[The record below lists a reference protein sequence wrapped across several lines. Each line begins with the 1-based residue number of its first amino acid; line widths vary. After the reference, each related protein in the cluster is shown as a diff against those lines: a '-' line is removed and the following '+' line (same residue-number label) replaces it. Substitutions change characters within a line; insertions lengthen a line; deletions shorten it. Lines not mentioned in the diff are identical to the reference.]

1 MPLCA
6 IKNIRAKAPPTVLSA
21 LLFELASNTE
31 VWILEDLIEL
41 FENID
46 DGNIPSHPKN
56 NTVAFAGVV
65 PN

>member
-6 IKNIRAKAPPTVLSA
+6 VKNIRAKAPTTALSA

-46 DGNIPSHPKN
+46 DGNIPSHPRN
-56 NTVAFAGVV
+56 HTVAFAGVV